1 MLKLCV
7 SLLPAV
13 VGHGVGAELEYPM
26 VEELDDK
33 ELVRFKE
40 MIMANSVQ
48 LDSLAQLLIEKRIFT
63 EDEFY
68 AKLKEVLIQYEGK
81 EKPSKG

>member
-1 MLKLCV
+1 MLKLDV

-26 VEELDDK
+26 AEKLNDK

-40 MIMANSVQ
+40 MIMANSIQ
-48 LDSLAQLLIEKRIFT
+48 LDTIAQLLIERGIFT

-81 EKPSKG
+81 EKPSKD

>member
-1 MLKLCV
+1 M
-7 SLLPAV
+7 A
-13 VGHGVGAELEYPM
+13 GHGVGAELEYPM
-26 VEELDDK
+26 VEELNDK

-48 LDSLAQLLIEKRIFT
+48 LDSLTQLLIERGTFT

-81 EKPSKG
+81 EKPSKV

>member
-1 MLKLCV
+1 MLKLDV
-7 SLLPAV
+7 SLLPAA

>member
-1 MLKLCV
+1 
-7 SLLPAV
+7 
-13 VGHGVGAELEYPM
+13 M

-68 AKLKEVLIQYEGK
+68 AKLTVRQELK
-81 EKPSKG
+81 

>member
-1 MLKLCV
+1 MLKLAV